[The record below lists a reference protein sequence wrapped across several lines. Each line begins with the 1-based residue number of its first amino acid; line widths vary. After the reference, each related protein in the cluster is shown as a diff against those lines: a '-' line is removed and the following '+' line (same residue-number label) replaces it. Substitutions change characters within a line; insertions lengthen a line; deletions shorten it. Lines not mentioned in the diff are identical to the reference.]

1 VSAWKPG
8 AVALVNDVTNPDAPW
23 KAATC
28 VSAARPGER
37 EAEWVLHDTGGR
49 VWGSVSAAR
58 PLVVIDPEDAEAV
71 ERLVSLMTTAEVMKG
86 YSFADG
92 VRDALREFANP
103 TPPKPDEPRGLG
115 AVVRDSKG
123 YLYSRGYP
131 DQADDFVHVWH
142 VVDRAA
148 NKPRSWWKWDEI
160 DAVEVLSE
168 GVTL

>member
-1 VSAWKPG
+1 MLTFADGSRARGVRHESGYWNHGGEWGGGSAY
-8 AVALVNDVTNPDAPW
+8 D
-23 KAATC
+23 
-28 VSAARPGER
+28 
-37 EAEWVLHDTGGR
+37 HIGR
-49 VWGSVSAAR
+49 VDAR

-71 ERLVSLMTTAEVMKG
+71 GRLVRIMEDRAGGRGALDGSPMLDMTL
-86 YSFADG
+86 
-92 VRDALREFANP
+92 ALREFANP
-103 TPPKPDEPRGLG
+103 TPPKHDEPRGLG

-168 GVTL
+168 GVTP